1 MQDKLKKIL
10 EIKIDAINKNIDN
23 LNYLN
28 GELEK
33 NNESLDYIKDKISLF
48 ENNDVLNFDKISKDD
63 FEKILLMIEHDV
75 SDIFRSNTCS
85 YDGII
90 YIIEGI
96 RKSISLELTEEQN
109 NAILTFIEGM
119 RMKLLNLQDIITNLN
134 ESKNRLPEIDLN
146 ILSETLE
153 DYENITSKL
162 ENNLYIIEIDEIEN
176 AMIFAEVSLEEKAD
190 IYEYLLKY
198 NADIYSTKENNSV
211 KEETKEEIVELPE
224 FHYEPFDINSNINVS
239 EMESNENDNQQEEKM
254 PTLEEIKI
262 NLDQM
267 NKDFGLDENLEK
279 TKEINILPISEEPT
293 HQVESVNI
301 EIPSEYEQESY
312 EAPNTVEFD
321 NNMEIPLEY
330 NDSHQE
336 ENHELNTVELEDI
349 IKKIDAKLKEMD
361 NDNQNDVSNELTED
375 NIEVNNIDYSGIITK
390 YGLPEL
396 IINGKSVEEVDSFL
410 NVLNNSKVLNDLKQ
424 DNDLLEK
431 ILNNGS
437 QQKFEELT
445 TLIKENLL
453 VKNDEFDYVLDI
465 IFKTIPIILINEDAL
480 KTFKENLEFFK
491 EHKLNVINIF
501 DNYRELLIINNDLLK
516 ENYKKVEMYGLEVNN
531 DNVKYCLYNK
541 NILENIDL
549 YLEAIGYEK
558 GFLGKEEHFDGLD
571 YIKKNPYKL
580 NEISKNTLMKLRYS
594 SENNKKIFGNK
605 PGILSGEISNPKV
618 DILTLPEDYKNTY
631 FNGNYGFIES
641 SEYNNLKNDIENL
654 NEFDLTLDGNINK
667 LDSSYKYDDLRYKI
681 ENILISR
688 NKTIRIYNFLK
699 NKNMSMKN
707 ALLVALTFN
716 TVLKI
721 SEYDQIKT
729 VVEAIVEGGN

>member
-119 RMKLLNLQDIITNLN
+119 RIKLLNLQDIITNLN

-176 AMIFAEVSLEEKAD
+176 AMIFADISLEEKAD

-312 EAPNTVEFD
+312 EVPNTAEFD
-321 NNMEIPLEY
+321 NNMEVPLEY
-330 NDSHQE
+330 NDSQQE

-361 NDNQNDVSNELTED
+361 NDNQNDVSNELPKD
-375 NIEVNNIDYSGIITK
+375 NIEVNNIDYSSIITK

-424 DNDLLEK
+424 DNDLLER

-501 DNYRELLIINNDLLK
+501 DNYRELLIMNNDLLK
-516 ENYKKVEMYGLEVNN
+516 ENYKKIEMYGLEVNN

-631 FNGNYGFIES
+631 FNGNYEFIDS